1 MVAHLARR
9 FGPSH
14 LDLAEEAVQGAMLR
28 ALQTWPYQG
37 VPENPEGWL
46 FRVAQNSAIDA
57 LRRDRRFRDDSFEG
71 ELDPIAAELA
81 HPGNSGRTGE
91 PGDPDFEEQLRDD
104 ELRMIFMCSHPELSR
119 EASVALSL
127 KIAGGLSVREI
138 ARAFLADVP
147 TIEQRIVRAKRQI
160 RERGLTLAMPHGAEL
175 QARLDAVMDVIY
187 FIFNEGYAAHEG
199 EDLIRRDLCFE
210 ALRLGQL
217 VASSSL
223 VSSPAGSH
231 SRGSPMSS
239 RARERVA
246 PDGFQ
251 NRARKPVDREAL
263 LNGARQ
269 QATSDGFQNRAQ
281 QQVEQSE
288 SPAPSA
294 TCAPRVHA
302 LVAVMALQAARLPA
316 RVDKAG
322 DLILLEDQDRG
333 QWDPHL
339 IALGFRHFDLSMSG
353 DEVSEYH
360 VQAAIAAT
368 HARANAVQAVDW
380 PLILQLYD
388 QLFAINPS
396 PVVALNRAVAVA
408 KVQGAAEGLA
418 AIEPLENDPKLRD
431 YYLRLAVRGHLL
443 LELGRSAE
451 AADCFRAALNLRCS
465 EPERRFLRRK
475 LAEAEGR

>member
-1 MVAHLARR
+1 
-9 FGPSH
+9 
-14 LDLAEEAVQGAMLR
+14 
-28 ALQTWPYQG
+28 
-37 VPENPEGWL
+37 
-46 FRVAQNSAIDA
+46 
-57 LRRDRRFRDDSFEG
+57 
-71 ELDPIAAELA
+71 
-81 HPGNSGRTGE
+81 
-91 PGDPDFEEQLRDD
+91 
-104 ELRMIFMCSHPELSR
+104 LRMIFMCSHPELSR

-217 VASSSL
+217 VASSSI
-223 VSSPAGSH
+223 SG
-231 SRGSPMSS
+231 
-239 RARERVA
+239 
-246 PDGFQ
+246 
-251 NRARKPVDREAL
+251 
-263 LNGARQ
+263 
-269 QATSDGFQNRAQ
+269 
-281 QQVEQSE
+281 
-288 SPAPSA
+288 
-294 TCAPRVHA
+294 PRVHA

-380 PLILQLYD
+380 PLILELYD

-408 KVQGAAEGLA
+408 KVHGAAQGLA

-431 YYLRLAVRGHLL
+431 YYLLLAVRGHLL
-443 LELGRSAE
+443 LELSRSVE
-451 AADCFRAALNLRCS
+451 AADCFRAALDLRCS

-475 LAEAEGR
+475 LAEAERQ